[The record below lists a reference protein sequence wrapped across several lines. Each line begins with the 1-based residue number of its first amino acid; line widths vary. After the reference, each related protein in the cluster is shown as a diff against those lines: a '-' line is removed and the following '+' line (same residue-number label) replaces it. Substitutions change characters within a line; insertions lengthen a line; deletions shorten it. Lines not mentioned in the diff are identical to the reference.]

1 MTIASTALILC
12 IFIMFMNILSL
23 VIMGDACKARPRT
36 KSVPL
41 VPVPV
46 SIVRPLKGIENF
58 SYETLSSLFCLDY
71 PSYEI
76 IFCVQSES
84 DPIIPIVEGFI
95 AAYPR
100 RNAKLLIG
108 DNRVSINPKL
118 NNCVKGWEASQSEY
132 IILSDSNVLAPPDY
146 IQTMLDA
153 FCDDTALTIS
163 MPIGSR
169 PDSFWA
175 IVECAILNTFQARW
189 QYGADAI
196 GIGFAQGKNM
206 MWRREVLDRVGGIR
220 ALGSEVAEDAAATK
234 IVRSQNMRIRLVDM
248 PFQQPLGVRSFNEV
262 YSRHA
267 RWARLRRAT
276 FPWHYAP
283 EFMNGSFVAVLSGAY
298 AAYANEVDP
307 IAISLSVLFILY
319 AGEIL
324 LAKRCGFYLGPL
336 MPVAL
341 FVRDL
346 ILPIMFIDGLIID
359 NFVWHGEEMSV
370 KEENNVMG
378 VG

>member
-1 MTIASTALILC
+1 MIIAKIAITLCVFIIIMNMLSMFLMTDKCKIKPQRKKTRLIE
-12 IFIMFMNILSL
+12 
-23 VIMGDACKARPRT
+23 A
-36 KSVPL
+36 
-41 VPVPV
+41 PV
-46 SIVRPLKGIENF
+46 SIVRPLKGIESF

-71 PSYEI
+71 SCYEI
-76 IFCVQSES
+76 IFCVQSDK
-84 DPIIPIVEGFI
+84 DPIIPLVEGLI

-100 RNAKLLIG
+100 RDAKLLIG
-108 DNRVSINPKL
+108 DDRVSINPKL
-118 NNCVKGWEASQSEY
+118 NNCIKGWEASRYEY

-146 IQTMLDA
+146 IQAMLVA
-153 FCDDTALTIS
+153 FCENTALTIS

-169 PDSFWA
+169 PGSFWA

-220 ALGSEVAEDAAATK
+220 ALGREVAEDAAATK
-234 IVRSQNMRIRLVDM
+234 IVRAQNMRIRLVDM
-248 PFQQPLGVRSFNEV
+248 PFQQPLGVRSFSEV

-276 FPWHYAP
+276 FPWYYVP

-298 AAYANEVDP
+298 AAYACGFDP
-307 IAISLSVLFILY
+307 IIASLSILFILY
-319 AGEIL
+319 TGEII
-324 LAKRCGFYLGPL
+324 LAKQCGFYLSPL

-370 KEENNVMG
+370 KEENNVLG